1 MPKRS
6 GSQKRKKEKNKE
18 TPIKLTK
25 QSFIKRG
32 KKGIIKEEQE
42 FNKGLELEKQ
52 WRTKRWTKIKDPIK
66 KPKEKWS
73 TKIRLI
79 ITLQEHQ
86 INSAIIKPNKGKIE
100 RRKEGIRI
108 RSNSNKIINEG
119 EIINQRNQR
128 EKRVKKNSIQA
139 AFK

>member
-6 GSQKRKKEKNKE
+6 GCQKRKKEKNKE

-42 FNKGLELEKQ
+42 FNKGLELENE
-52 WRTKRWTKIKDPIK
+52 WRTKRWTKIKHPIK

-100 RRKEGIRI
+100 RRLIITVIPQYDIWPQLRI
-108 RSNSNKIINEG
+108 
-119 EIINQRNQR
+119 
-128 EKRVKKNSIQA
+128 
-139 AFK
+139 

>member
-18 TPIKLTK
+18 TAMKLTK

-32 KKGIIKEEQE
+32 KKGIIKEEE
-42 FNKGLELEKQ
+42 ELNKGLELEKE

-66 KPKEKWS
+66 KPKEKWR

-86 INSAIIKPNKGKIE
+86 IQKVIIKEIE
-100 RRKEGIRI
+100 VWSNIQKVERI
-108 RSNSNKIINEG
+108 LIITL
-119 EIINQRNQR
+119 IPQYDIWPQLR
-128 EKRVKKNSIQA
+128 I
-139 AFK
+139 

>member
-42 FNKGLELEKQ
+42 FNKGLELEKE
-52 WRTKRWTKIKDPIK
+52 WRTKRWTKIKHPIK

-79 ITLQEHQ
+79 ITLQELIK
-86 INSAIIKPNKGKIE
+86 IN
-100 RRKEGIRI
+100 KED
-108 RSNSNKIINEG
+108 
-119 EIINQRNQR
+119 Q
-128 EKRVKKNSIQA
+128 
-139 AFK
+139 

>member
-18 TPIKLTK
+18 TAMKLTK

-32 KKGIIKEEQE
+32 KKGIIKEEE
-42 FNKGLELEKQ
+42 ELNKGLELEKE

-66 KPKEKWS
+66 KPKEKWR

-100 RRKEGIRI
+100 RRLIITVIPQYDIWPQLRI
-108 RSNSNKIINEG
+108 
-119 EIINQRNQR
+119 
-128 EKRVKKNSIQA
+128 
-139 AFK
+139 

>member
-18 TPIKLTK
+18 TAMKLTK

-32 KKGIIKEEQE
+32 KKGIIKEEE
-42 FNKGLELEKQ
+42 ELNKGLELEKE
-52 WRTKRWTKIKDPIK
+52 WRTKRWRKIKEPIK
-66 KPKEKWS
+66 KPKEKWR

-100 RRKEGIRI
+100 RRLIITVIPQYDIWPQLRI
-108 RSNSNKIINEG
+108 
-119 EIINQRNQR
+119 
-128 EKRVKKNSIQA
+128 
-139 AFK
+139 